1 MTDRIKAILATI
13 FFVMLLFFVA
23 VSMTGCATTGSISPE
38 IIQQSAEVDTAISQL
53 QTAQSNS
60 TAAIEQIDA
69 TQQDITSKAKII
81 NDEGLTGLVE
91 KQNEQIKKLKESKSD
106 ETKTTS
112 TIQTTWSTVKVNG
125 GTTTVNDSDKINK
138 LTISRN
144 SWRKR
149 CIISWS
155 ILALIVLTGIA
166 LEILKFY
173 LHKF

>member
-1 MTDRIKAILATI
+1 MADRTKAILATI
-13 FFVMLLFFVA
+13 FFAVLLFFIA
-23 VSMTGCATTGSISPE
+23 VSMAGCATTGNISPE

-60 TAAIEQIDA
+60 TATIEQIDA
-69 TQQDITSKAKII
+69 TQQGITAKAKII
-81 NDEGLTGLVE
+81 NDEELTGLVE

-112 TIQTTWSTVKVNG
+112 TIQTTWSTVKVSG
-125 GTTTVNDSDKINK
+125 GTTIVNDSEKINK

-144 SWRKR
+144 NWRKR

-155 ILALIVLTGIA
+155 VLALIILARIA
-166 LEILKFY
+166 VAILKFY